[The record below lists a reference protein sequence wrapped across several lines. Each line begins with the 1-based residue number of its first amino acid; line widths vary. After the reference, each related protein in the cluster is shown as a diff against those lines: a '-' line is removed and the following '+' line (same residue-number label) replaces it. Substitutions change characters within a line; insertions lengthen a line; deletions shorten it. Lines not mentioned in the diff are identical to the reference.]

1 VIGEGIEE
9 ASAPLK
15 SGKTQDPH
23 VEASW
28 AVELADRLG
37 RRSQQKRKQ
46 RFEGRFDG
54 VEPPFLF
61 LIWIIVMARR
71 DGVEASD
78 RFGWSCV
85 DGGCIDGDTGLGT
98 TAASAAAD

>member
-1 VIGEGIEE
+1 MIGEGIEE

-15 SGKTQDPH
+15 SGKTQGPH

-46 RFEGRFDG
+46 RFEGAVRWGRATLFVFD
-54 VEPPFLF
+54 LDYS
-61 LIWIIVMARR
+61 
-71 DGVEASD
+71 DGAE
-78 RFGWSCV
+78 GWR
-85 DGGCIDGDTGLGT
+85 
-98 TAASAAAD
+98 